1 MEELVKEYK
10 ACRNCGSGYLALAL
24 DLGEHAVSDFY
35 EKPPEQELKAPLRI
49 LVCEVC
55 GLAQLS
61 HSVSKQRLYQ
71 DYWYKSSGNEAM
83 IAALKDIVDD
93 AFKYGNIQRA
103 DTVLDVGANDGT
115 LLDHYGAQPTFGF
128 EPSNLQ
134 GEAFDKGH
142 QVIWGYY
149 PYDKPTGYEWLP
161 KKFKAITS
169 IAMFYDVDDPNAFV
183 SAIADDLA
191 EDGVWIN
198 QMMDLESMLTQNAV
212 DNICHEHVAYWDEG
226 SFSNLL
232 KKHGLYAYNTSWNTV
247 NGGSVRHVIK
257 HGTSSKSFAAFTSLY
272 AIKHF
277 ASRVERERKLLL
289 ANLELWRR
297 QGKCVLGYGA
307 STKGNTLLQYYGI
320 TPDLLPAIAERN
332 PAKVGKVTAGQHIP
346 IISEAEMREQKP
358 DYLLILPW
366 AFLDNFLEREKDLR
380 AQGTKFIVPLPE
392 FRVL

>member
-10 ACRNCGSGYLALAL
+10 TCRNCGSGYLQLAL

-83 IAALKDIVDD
+83 VAALGDVVTD
-93 AFKYGNIQRA
+93 AIKYGNLA
-103 DTVLDVGANDGT
+103 SNSKVLDIGSNDNT
-115 LLDHYGAQPTFGF
+115 LLKLYPPDFYTFGIDPALNF
-128 EPSNLQ
+128 MG
-134 GEAFDKGH
+134 GEDYYH
-142 QVIWGYY
+142 ITGYY
-149 PYDKPTGYEWLP
+149 PQSRWERE
-161 KKFKAITS
+161 KFNAITS
-169 IAMFYDVDDPNAFV
+169 IAMFYDVDDPNTFV

-191 EDGVWIN
+191 ENGVWIN

-226 SFSNLL
+226 SFSGLL
-232 KKHGLYAYNTSWNTV
+232 KKHGLYAYHTSWNSV
-247 NGGSVRHVIK
+247 NGGSVRHVVK
-257 HGTSSKSFAAFTSLY
+257 HGTSSKSFAVFAPLY

-277 ASRVERERKLLL
+277 ASRVESQRKLLM

-297 QGKCVLGYGA
+297 QGKRVLGYGA

-332 PAKVGKVTAGQHIP
+332 PAKIGKVTAGQHIP
-346 IISEAEMREQKP
+346 IISETEMREQKP

-366 AFLDNFLEREKDLR
+366 AFFDNFLEREKDLR
-380 AQGTKFIVPLPE
+380 AQGTKFVVPLPE